1 MHAKDLIQKSTYILI
16 ATIILLASWHIFSLL
31 LRTPA
36 LPVPLAAL
44 QSFARLLP
52 DELMPHLTISFY
64 RVALSLLI
72 ATVLGVPMGL
82 YLGKNQ
88 KADEFSAPLIYMTYP
103 IPKVV
108 FLPIFLILLG
118 IGNISKI
125 VLITLVIF
133 YLILVTTRD
142 AARNLSK
149 EYVLSVR
156 SLRASELELYRHVY
170 FPACLPAILTSLR
183 LGLGMAMSVLF
194 LVETY
199 ATREGIGFFI
209 MNSWSSLAYD
219 KMFAGIIAMGLMGFL
234 LYLLLDACEKV
245 LCSWVHL

>member
-88 KADEFSAPLIYMTYP
+88 KADKFSAPLIYMTYP

>member
-156 SLRASELELYRHVY
+156 GRCAPASWNCV
-170 FPACLPAILTSLR
+170 PAR
-183 LGLGMAMSVLF
+183 LFS
-194 LVETY
+194 
-199 ATREGIGFFI
+199 
-209 MNSWSSLAYD
+209 
-219 KMFAGIIAMGLMGFL
+219 
-234 LYLLLDACEKV
+234 ACRRPF
-245 LCSWVHL
+245 

>member
-1 MHAKDLIQKSTYILI
+1 MQPKELMQKFIYTLVAVGILI
-16 ATIILLASWHIFSLL
+16 IFWYLLSRLL
-31 LRTPA
+31 NTPA
-36 LPVPLAAL
+36 LPTPLIAFKSFVQLVTNELVPHVL
-44 QSFARLLP
+44 
-52 DELMPHLTISFY
+52 ISFY
-64 RVALSLLI
+64 RVAVSLAI
-72 ATVLGVPMGL
+72 STVLGVPLGL
-82 YLGKNQ
+82 FLGKN
-88 KADEFSAPLIYMTYP
+88 KRADEFSAPLIYMTYP

-118 IGNISKI
+118 IGNLSKI

-142 AARNLSK
+142 AARNLPR

-156 SLRASELELYRHVY
+156 SLRASELDLYRHVY

-199 ATREGIGFFI
+199 ATQEGIGYFI